1 MSQVSFAIWR
11 VATPT
16 ERVIGMCRRSIG
28 YSLNIWWKYSR
39 DLALSGFDAQ
49 RVIALRLLKL
59 AAGGGAASV
68 ESGGA
73 ASVETRRML
82 VEKWTAS
89 AEAAAMLASGDSAPK
104 VLKHYRAIMRSNER
118 RLRKR

>member
-68 ESGGA
+68 E
-73 ASVETRRML
+73 TRRML

-104 VLKHYRAIMRSNER
+104 VLKRYRAIMRSNER